1 MAQRQVTVFI
11 DDVTGDELESGETV
25 NFALDGEEYQ
35 IDLNEEN
42 ADELCKAFARYVLK
56 GRRTGG
62 RYARGGG
69 ASAGRP
75 RRSADAASAGTSGR
89 SKRDTQ
95 AIREW
100 AQAHGHKLSDRGRIP
115 ATWSRRTKLLTE
127 LDFAAP
133 PALCAAVA
141 ETPPGS

>member
-25 NFALDGEEYQ
+25 NFALDGVEYQ
-35 IDLNEEN
+35 IDLSEEH
-42 ADELCKAFARYVLK
+42 ADELRKALAPYVLK

-69 ASAGRP
+69 ASAGRA
-75 RRSADAASAGTSGR
+75 RRSPESASSGTGGR
-89 SKRDTQ
+89 SRRDTQ

-100 AQAHGHKLSDRGRIP
+100 AQANGHKVSDRGRIP
-115 ATWSRRTKLLTE
+115 ASVVE
-127 LDFAAP
+127 AYEAAH
-133 PALCAAVA
+133 
-141 ETPPGS
+141 

>member
-11 DDVTGDELESGETV
+11 DDVTGDELEGGETV
-25 NFALDGEEYQ
+25 NFALDGVEYQ
-35 IDLNEEN
+35 IDLSEEH
-42 ADELCKAFARYVLK
+42 ADELRKAFAPYVLN

-69 ASAGRP
+69 APAGRP
-75 RRSADAASAGTSGR
+75 RRSTDAGSSGTNGQ

-100 AQAHGHKLSDRGRIP
+100 AQANGHKVSDRGRIP
-115 ATWSRRTKLLTE
+115 ASVVE
-127 LDFAAP
+127 AYEAAH
-133 PALCAAVA
+133 
-141 ETPPGS
+141 

>member
-11 DDVTGDELESGETV
+11 DDVTGDELESGESV
-25 NFALDGEEYQ
+25 NFALDGVEYQ
-35 IDLNEEN
+35 IDLSEEH
-42 ADELCKAFARYVLK
+42 ADELRKAFAPYVLK

-69 ASAGRP
+69 SAGRA
-75 RRSADAASAGTSGR
+75 RRSADSASSGTGDG

-100 AQAHGHKLSDRGRIP
+100 AQANGHKVSDRGRIP
-115 ATWSRRTKLLTE
+115 ASVVKAYE
-127 LDFAAP
+127 AAH
-133 PALCAAVA
+133 
-141 ETPPGS
+141 

>member
-11 DDVTGDELESGETV
+11 DDVTGDEMESGETV
-25 NFALDGEEYQ
+25 DFALDGVQYQ
-35 IDLNEEN
+35 IDLSEEH
-42 ADELCKAFARYVLK
+42 ADELRKAFAPYVLS

-62 RYARGGG
+62 RYARSGG

-75 RRSADAASAGTSGR
+75 RRSADSGSPGTSSR

-100 AQAHGHKLSDRGRIP
+100 AQANGHKVSDRGRIP
-115 ATWSRRTKLLTE
+115 ASVLQAYE
-127 LDFAAP
+127 AAH
-133 PALCAAVA
+133 
-141 ETPPGS
+141 

>member
-25 NFALDGEEYQ
+25 NFALDGVEYQ
-35 IDLNEEN
+35 IDLSEEH
-42 ADELCKAFARYVLK
+42 ADELRKAFAPYVLK

-69 ASAGRP
+69 ASAGKP
-75 RRSADAASAGTSGR
+75 RRSADSASPDTSGE

-100 AQAHGHKLSDRGRIP
+100 AQANGHKVSDRGRIP
-115 ATWSRRTKLLTE
+115 ASVVKAYE
-127 LDFAAP
+127 AAH
-133 PALCAAVA
+133 
-141 ETPPGS
+141 